1 MTVTS
6 GTTRGSGSPARD
18 HSSGGRT
25 ALAAAFFDLDKTVIA
40 KSSTLAFSRPLY
52 KAGFL
57 NRTALIKAGIAQAVY
72 MMVGA
77 DHDQLERVRNQ
88 LMELTRGWSSAEIRE
103 LVRETV
109 DEVVSPLVFAE
120 ALAMMDEHRRAG
132 RRVVI
137 ISASPEEV
145 VRPLARYL
153 GVDHVIATR
162 SKIDATGKYTGEL
175 DFYAYGPGK
184 ADAIRELAERWE
196 LDLSACYAYSDS
208 ATDLPMMEVVG
219 HPVAV
224 NPDKEL
230 KEVADERDWPIM
242 DFERPVTIRTRL
254 ATLPK
259 PVPIISG
266 AAVAG
271 AAAGVATLWL
281 LRGRKSI
288 G

>member
-1 MTVTS
+1 
-6 GTTRGSGSPARD
+6 
-18 HSSGGRT
+18 
-25 ALAAAFFDLDKTVIA
+25 LAAAFFDLDKTVIA
-40 KSSTLAFSRPLY
+40 KSSTLAFGRPLY

-120 ALAMMDEHRRAG
+120 ALAIMDEHRRAG

-162 SKIDATGKYTGEL
+162 SKIDEYGKYTGEL

-184 ADAIRELAERWE
+184 ADAIRELAKRWN
-196 LDLSACYAYSDS
+196 LDLGACYAYSDS

-219 HPVAV
+219 HPIAV

-230 KEVADERDWPIM
+230 KEVADARDWPIM

-271 AAAGVATLWL
+271 ALAGVLTLWL
-281 LRGRKSI
+281 LRERRAI
-288 G
+288 A

>member
-1 MTVTS
+1 MQNGAPQKT
-6 GTTRGSGSPARD
+6 
-18 HSSGGRT
+18 
-25 ALAAAFFDLDKTVIA
+25 AAAFFDLDKTVIA

-57 NRTALIKAGIAQAVY
+57 NRRALVKAGIAQVVY

-77 DHDQLERVRNQ
+77 DHDQLERVRDQ
-88 LMELTRGWSSAEIRE
+88 MMELTKGWEAAQIRT

-109 DEVVSPLVFAE
+109 DEVVAPLVFAE
-120 ALAMMDEHRRAG
+120 ALAIMDDHRRNG
-132 RRVVI
+132 LRVVI

-145 VRPLARYL
+145 VMPLARYL

-162 SKIDATGKYTGEL
+162 STIDADGRYTGDME
-175 DFYAYGPGK
+175 FYAYGPGK
-184 ADAIRELAERWE
+184 ADAINDLALKWD

-208 ATDLPMMEVVG
+208 ATDIPMMEVVG

-230 KEVADERDWPIM
+230 REIAEEKGWPIE
-242 DFERPVTIRTRL
+242 DFERPVTLRTRL

-271 AAAGVATLWL
+271 AVAGAITLWAL
-281 LRGRKSI
+281 KARKKI
-288 G
+288 A

>member
-1 MTVTS
+1 MT
-6 GTTRGSGSPARD
+6 SGSPA
-18 HSSGGRT
+18 SNGAGEGN
-25 ALAAAFFDLDKTVIA
+25 AAAFFDLDKTVIA

-57 NRTALIKAGIAQAVY
+57 NRRALVKAGIAQVVY

-77 DHDQLERVRNQ
+77 DHDQIERVRDQ
-88 LMELTRGWSSAEIRE
+88 MMELTRGWDAAQIRSI
-103 LVRETV
+103 VRETV
-109 DEVVSPLVFAE
+109 DEVVAPLVFAE
-120 ALAMMDEHRRAG
+120 ALAIMDEHRREG

-145 VRPLARYL
+145 VMPLARFL

-162 SKIDATGKYTGEL
+162 STIDVHGRYTGEME
-175 DFYAYGPGK
+175 FYAYGPGK
-184 ADAIRELAERWE
+184 AEAIRDLAAKWN
-196 LDLSACYAYSDS
+196 LDLDACYAYSDS
-208 ATDLPMMEVVG
+208 ATDIPMMEVVG

-224 NPDKEL
+224 NPDREL
-230 KEVADERDWPIM
+230 REVAEANDWPIEE
-242 DFERPVTIRTRL
+242 FERPVTLRTRL

-271 AAAGVATLWL
+271 AVAGAITLWA
-281 LRGRKSI
+281 LRSRRRVA
-288 G
+288 

>member
-1 MTVTS
+1 MSSATEAATS
-6 GTTRGSGSPARD
+6 ANGDRQRP
-18 HSSGGRT
+18 
-25 ALAAAFFDLDKTVIA
+25 AAAFFDLDKTVIA

-57 NRTALIKAGIAQAVY
+57 NRRALIKAGIAQAVY

-77 DHDQLERVRNQ
+77 DHDQLERVRDQ
-88 LMELTRGWSSAEIRE
+88 MMELTRGWNAAEIRQ

-109 DEVVSPLVFAE
+109 DEVVSPLVYAE
-120 ALAMMDEHRRAG
+120 ALAIMDEHKRAG
-132 RRVVI
+132 RRVVL

-145 VRPLARYL
+145 VLPLARYL

-162 SKIDATGKYTGEL
+162 SKVDDHGRYTGEL

-184 ADAIRELAERWE
+184 AEAIRDLAESWD
-196 LDLSACYAYSDS
+196 LDLGASYAYSDS

-230 KEVADERDWPIM
+230 KEVAEERDWPIM
-242 DFERPVTIRTRL
+242 YFERPVTIRTRL

-266 AAVAG
+266 AAVATALAG
-271 AAAGVATLWL
+271 ALTLWA
-281 LRGRKSI
+281 LRARKTVS
-288 G
+288 